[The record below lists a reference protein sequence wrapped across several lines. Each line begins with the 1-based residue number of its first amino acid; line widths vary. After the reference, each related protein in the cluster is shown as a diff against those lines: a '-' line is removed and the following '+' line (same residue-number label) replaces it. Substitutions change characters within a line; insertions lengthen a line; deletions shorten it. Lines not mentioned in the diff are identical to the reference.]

1 VRVYGLRIL
10 RVFAL
15 ACVVYAA
22 VVGFRAA
29 GRSVL
34 GLSIGSMCVLVALVY
49 GVYAARRAGRTR
61 REQLWERAIY
71 RPELRDRAVAQLEQ
85 TLGRLSPVTHA
96 NRSERARLSVMLAEL
111 LDAQGRYDAAIATID
126 AVELAALSALEVG
139 LVRHTRA
146 VTHLRASDAAGA
158 LRALTKR
165 ELSGDIE
172 LDQRLLLLEAYARIE
187 LGEVDW
193 GLAAAERIILAP
205 GTHESVVAEAR
216 VVRAAGLDAAGRRE
230 EALVVLMALGRD
242 TLTPLAELGQPRARE
257 LAKAALE
264 GSQA

>member
-1 VRVYGLRIL
+1 VRVYGLRVL

-22 VVGFRAA
+22 IVGLRAA
-29 GRSVL
+29 GYGRL
-34 GLSIGSMCVLVALVY
+34 GLAVGFGCVVLALAYSMY
-49 GVYAARRAGRTR
+49 EARRAGRVR

-71 RPELRDRAVAQLEQ
+71 QPELRDRAVVQLEQ
-85 TLGRLSPVTHA
+85 ALGRLTPITHA
-96 NRSERARLSVMLAEL
+96 NRSEHARLSVMLSEL
-111 LDAQGRYDAAIATID
+111 LDSQARYDAAIATID
-126 AVELAALSALEVG
+126 AVELTSLSMLEVG

-146 VTHLRASDAAGA
+146 VTHLRAGDAAGA
-158 LRALTKR
+158 LRALTRR

-187 LGEVDW
+187 LGEVEW
-193 GLAAAERIILAP
+193 GLATAERIILAP

-242 TLTPLAELGQPRARE
+242 ILAPLAELGQPRARE

-264 GSQA
+264 GSSA